1 MKNKTNTGRC
11 LNFVT
16 GFKKLTQ
23 LVTKYEHHLLSKRNF
38 YVYQVI
44 S

>member
-1 MKNKTNTGRC
+1 MKNKTNIGRC

-23 LVTKYEHHLLSKRNF
+23 LVTKYKHHLLSKRNHGIF
-38 YVYQVI
+38 MYI
-44 S
+44 K